1 MTRNAYCKL
10 FASVIAIFLVA
21 TISGFAKESR
31 TVKVIHSAS
40 VGGTVIAPGEYKLQ
54 WKSHGSDATVTLMK
68 GKKVVTTAPAQVVDR
83 DAEYDR
89 SAVVYETGSD
99 GSRSIIEMRFA
110 DSKRVLV
117 FGGSSSAAQG
127 SASTPAPATESTPE
141 TPAAKPG
148 APGDKTSEIRFLGKP
163 FRSRRILSVPKLD
176 QGWHV
181 VQFKS
186 PVLPNLGGVV
196 QPARVPAGW

>member
-1 MTRNAYCKL
+1 MTRNAYCRL
-10 FASVIAIFLVA
+10 FAPVIAIFLVA
-21 TISGFAKESR
+21 TVSGSAKESR
-31 TVKVIHSAS
+31 TVEVVHSAS

-68 GKKVVTTAPAQVVDR
+68 GKKVVTTAHAQVVDR

-89 SAVVYETGSD
+89 NAVVYETGSD

-127 SASTPAPATESTPE
+127 LVSTPAPATESTPE

-148 APGDKTSEIRFLGKP
+148 APDGKTSEIRFLGKP
-163 FRSRRILSVPKLD
+163 FRSRQMLPDLQLD
-176 QGWHV
+176 QGRHA
-181 VQFKS
+181 FRFRNPS
-186 PVLPNLGGVV
+186 S
-196 QPARVPAGW
+196 